1 MNLWGR
7 CPQSITFQS
16 IYIATDTC
24 GVHLLRNS
32 PGHAREAGA
41 KSARQYHRLLR
52 FVRGRLADEQDAREL
67 AQEAYLRLLRASQS
81 KLINDPEAYL
91 YRIARNLLYEWYT
104 SLPPPNEPLEE
115 SELPGPDLRVEE
127 SVEIAQQIDRLNKV
141 LTQLSP
147 KCRAVVLM
155 HRRDGMTYAEIG
167 AALGISSSMVKK
179 YLSQGLAHCRTSMS
193 RSDEF

>member
-1 MNLWGR
+1 MGGARNRQLF
-7 CPQSITFQS
+7 SL
-16 IYIATDTC
+16 YIATDTC
-24 GVHLLRNS
+24 GVHPLRNS
-32 PGHAREAGA
+32 AGHAREAGD
-41 KSARQYHRLLR
+41 KGARQYHRLLR
-52 FVRGRLADEQDAREL
+52 FVRARLADEQDAREL

-104 SLPPPNEPLEE
+104 SLRPRNESLEE

-127 SVEIAQQIDRLNKV
+127 SVEIAQQIDQLNKV

-179 YLSQGLAHCRTSMS
+179 YLSQGLARCRISMG
-193 RSDEF
+193 RSDGS

>member
-1 MNLWGR
+1 M
-7 CPQSITFQS
+7 
-16 IYIATDTC
+16 
-24 GVHLLRNS
+24 
-32 PGHAREAGA
+32 
-41 KSARQYHRLLR
+41 
-52 FVRGRLADEQDAREL
+52 

-104 SLPPPNEPLEE
+104 SLSPPNEPLEE

-127 SVEIAQQIDRLNKV
+127 SVEIAQQIDQLNKV

-167 AALGISSSMVKK
+167 EALGISSSMVKK
-179 YLSQGLAHCRTSMS
+179 YLSQGLARCRISMG
-193 RSDEF
+193 RSNGS